1 MAADSV
7 LVDPVA
13 RWLDLAA
20 EQLAD
25 LATERSLPHRIYL
38 AGEASRLPAVLQ
50 GTRRYAW
57 MRQLPW
63 SRHPEVHLWQ
73 PFSVSD
79 LANHTGHVWG
89 ASDLVRL
96 GLARLAVDID

>member
-1 MAADSV
+1 M
-7 LVDPVA
+7 
-13 RWLDLAA
+13 
-20 EQLAD
+20 
-25 LATERSLPHRIYL
+25 
-38 AGEASRLPAVLQ
+38 LQ
-50 GTRRYAW
+50 GTRRYTW

-79 LANHTGHVWG
+79 LANHTGHVWS